1 MFIPSPFGYP
11 LGASGN
17 LYEDIY
23 RDPIRLV
30 VVWFNLSV
38 GDYLNIARPVSTA

>member
-17 LYEDIY
+17 LYLDIY
-23 RDPIRLV
+23 RNPIRLV
-30 VVWFNLSV
+30 GFGLICLY
-38 GDYLNIARPVSTA
+38 GDYLNIARPAAVA